1 MNRLL
6 VATTNLAK
14 LREYRILLR
23 DFPLFLVSLRD
34 VGIADSPIED
44 GKTFAE
50 NALIKARFY
59 FARSQ
64 MPTLADDGGLEIDA
78 CGGAPG
84 VLSHRWLGDAES
96 GDESL
101 VKEVMRR
108 MAGVELER
116 RTARLKAAVALLYR
130 RGSSVV
136 EERIAEAALDGIIP
150 LRAHP
155 SVRPG
160 FPYRSVLFVPAL
172 DRYVVELGEEAEAAI
187 SQRKIA
193 LEQLSGALRV
203 LA

>member
-6 VATTNLAK
+6 VATTNRAK
-14 LREYRILLR
+14 LAEYRILLR
-23 DFPLFLVSLRD
+23 DFPLDLVSLGD
-34 VGIADSPIED
+34 ADIGDSPIED

-59 FARSQ
+59 FARSG
-64 MPTLADDGGLEIDA
+64 MPALADDGGLEIDA

-84 VLSHRWLGDAES
+84 ILSHRWLGDTES

-108 MAGVELER
+108 MAGVELAR
-116 RTARLKAAVALLYR
+116 RTARLKAAVALVYHR
-130 RGSSVV
+130 ANGV
-136 EERIAEAALDGIIP
+136 EERIAEAAVEGIIP
-150 LRAHP
+150 DRAHP
-155 SVRPG
+155 SIRPG
-160 FPYRSVLFVPAL
+160 FPYRSVLFIPAL
-172 DRYVVELGEEAEAAI
+172 GRYVVELGEEAEAAI

-193 LEQLSGALRV
+193 IEQLSGALRA